1 MVLCK
6 TFKKI
11 RLKTNNYTE
20 LDKLFIEND
29 DDVYQ
34 EEDDVNEFTNI
45 HDYLNKNLFE
55 PFKSICMK
63 KY

>member
-34 EEDDVNEFTNI
+34 EDDLNEFTNLY
-45 HDYLNKNLFE
+45 DYLNKNLFE
-55 PFKSICMK
+55 PLKSICMK